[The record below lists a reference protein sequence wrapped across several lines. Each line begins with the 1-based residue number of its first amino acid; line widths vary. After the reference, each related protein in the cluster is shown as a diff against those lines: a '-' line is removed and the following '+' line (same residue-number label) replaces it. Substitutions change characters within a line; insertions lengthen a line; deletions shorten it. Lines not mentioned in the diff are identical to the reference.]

1 LHPLRAGLQ
10 SDVLAYGSMY
20 MLAGGMWRLA
30 DAISRLSD
38 RRAGLQFSLAGV

>member
-1 LHPLRAGLQ
+1 
-10 SDVLAYGSMY
+10 MY
-20 MLAGGMWRLA
+20 LLAGGIWRLA